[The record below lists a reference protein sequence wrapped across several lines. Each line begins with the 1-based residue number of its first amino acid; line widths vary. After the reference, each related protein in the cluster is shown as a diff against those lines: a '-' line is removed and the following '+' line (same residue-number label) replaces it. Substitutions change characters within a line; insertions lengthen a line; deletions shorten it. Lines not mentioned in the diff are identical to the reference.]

1 VEAEHEIVN
10 IGQGAGQLR
19 RPRQTRRF
27 ASPGRSDQ
35 PRYGTLW
42 KSLRSAEDGATH
54 ISCCRRALARNCCD
68 DRNAL
73 AAERTVS
80 LQTAVLCSETR
91 LGVHALVVAS
101 YSSAVISDSASAGSD
116 S

>member
-1 VEAEHEIVN
+1 MEAEHEIVN

-19 RPRQTRRF
+19 RPRPTRGF

-68 DRNAL
+68 DRMRSPPSGQCPCRPPSFAL
-73 AAERTVS
+73 KPAWAFMPW
-80 LQTAVLCSETR
+80 
-91 LGVHALVVAS
+91 
-101 YSSAVISDSASAGSD
+101 
-116 S
+116 

>member
-1 VEAEHEIVN
+1 VEAGHEIVN
-10 IGQGAGQLR
+10 IDQGAGQLR
-19 RPRQTRRF
+19 RPRQTRCF
-27 ASPGRSDQ
+27 GSPGRSGQALRHALNIAALSRGWRDTHQ
-35 PRYGTLW
+35 SLPSGTSPEL
-42 KSLRSAEDGATH
+42 LRRPNT
-54 ISCCRRALARNCCD
+54 
-68 DRNAL
+68 L

-80 LQTAVLCSETR
+80 LQTAVLCSKTR